1 VQKHLHIKA
10 ASRSENRSFFP
21 RGSPSPPSD
30 IIILHTGGDHRT
42 PPGEVVQKHL
52 CTKASRSEDYHT
64 PHWGSLSQPGEI
76 IILPTGEVVPH
87 QGRSSYSLST
97 GGWSLS
103 PPGEIIILPPG
114 GGAFPH
120 RGSPSPPGETIV
132 LPQGESFPHGGDHST
147 PPKGVKTR
155 TNKNNK
161 ETSTNK

>member
-1 VQKHLHIKA
+1 MQKHLHIKA

-30 IIILHTGGDHRT
+30 IIIPHTGGDHRT

-52 CTKASRSEDYHT
+52 RTKASRSEDYHT

-114 GGAFPH
+114 G
-120 RGSPSPPGETIV
+120 SLPP
-132 LPQGESFPHGGDHST
+132 PGESFPTGGDHRTPPTKGSLSPTGLDLST
-147 PPKGVKTR
+147 PPKRV
-155 TNKNNK
+155 
-161 ETSTNK
+161 

>member
-30 IIILHTGGDHRT
+30 IIILRTGGDHRT
-42 PPGEVVQKHL
+42 PPGKVVQKHL

-64 PHWGSLSQPGEI
+64 PHWGSLSPPGEI

-87 QGRSSYSLST
+87 WGRSSYSLST

-103 PPGEIIILPPG
+103 PQWGLSYSPQG
-114 GGAFPH
+114 G
-120 RGSPSPPGETIV
+120 SLSPPGE
-132 LPQGESFPHGGDHST
+132 SFPTGRDHRT
-147 PPKGVKTR
+147 PPRGVFPPRGRPFNPPKGSQKQ
-155 TNKNNK
+155 
-161 ETSTNK
+161 E